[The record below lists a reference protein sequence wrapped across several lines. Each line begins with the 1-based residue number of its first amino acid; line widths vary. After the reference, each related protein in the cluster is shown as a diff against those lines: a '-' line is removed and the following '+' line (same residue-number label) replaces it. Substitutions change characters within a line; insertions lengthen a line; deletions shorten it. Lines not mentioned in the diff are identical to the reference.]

1 MIILA
6 FILGAAISAVF
17 MSQKTIKDMDE
28 LNKRFTEYADKAESL
43 QQEMFEELV
52 RLSNIDR
59 GSK

>member
-6 FILGAAISAVF
+6 FIMVAAIYVVS
-17 MSQKTIKDMDE
+17 MSKKTIKDMDE
-28 LNKRFTEYADKAESL
+28 LNKRFTDYADKAESL